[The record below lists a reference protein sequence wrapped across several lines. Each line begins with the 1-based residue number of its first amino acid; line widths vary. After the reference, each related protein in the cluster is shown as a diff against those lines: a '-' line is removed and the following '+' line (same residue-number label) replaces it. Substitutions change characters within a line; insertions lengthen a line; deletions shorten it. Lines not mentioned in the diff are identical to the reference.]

1 MNIFLIS
8 ISLVRN
14 DPTKKH
20 PPHRKTF
27 QLCFTQ
33 VIANVKTTTTLPV
46 ETAYV
51 FTTRRQNSDCMSE
64 H

>member
-1 MNIFLIS
+1 MKNS
-8 ISLVRN
+8 GPNKEPCGTPEVYV
-14 DPTKKH
+14 
-20 PPHRKTF
+20 F

-33 VIANVKTTTTLPV
+33 VIANVKTTTKLPV

-51 FTTRRQNSDCMSE
+51 FPTRRQNSDCMSE